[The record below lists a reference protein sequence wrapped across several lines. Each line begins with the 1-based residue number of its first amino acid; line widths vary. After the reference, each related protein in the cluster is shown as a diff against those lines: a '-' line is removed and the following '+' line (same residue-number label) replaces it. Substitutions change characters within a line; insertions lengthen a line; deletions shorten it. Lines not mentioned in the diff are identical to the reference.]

1 MQAKAMKHFLYGSL
15 VTLALVLVGGV
26 IVGLGV
32 AKLGLLSI
40 NADAE
45 PSSLEKKF
53 FPMAVRASVARH
65 ATEQASLDSPSDD
78 DLLTGAEIYKAMC
91 AQCHGQL
98 NGRPSTLGAAF
109 YPPTPQLPGHATPYS
124 EGQVF
129 WIVKHGIRN
138 TAMPAWRNL
147 LSDDDIKKVAAFVKR
162 LDELPPSQDK
172 EAKQSQPAADQEKQN

>member
-1 MQAKAMKHFLYGSL
+1 MKHFLYGSL
-15 VTLALVLVGGV
+15 VTLALVLVGGAM
-26 IVGLGV
+26 VGLGL
-32 AKLGLLSI
+32 AKLGLFAI

-45 PSSLEKKF
+45 PSSLEKKI

-65 ATEQASLDSPSDD
+65 AAEQAATDPPSAE
-78 DLLTGAEIYKAMC
+78 DLQTGAEIYKAMC

-109 YPPTPQLPGHATPYS
+109 YPPTPQLPGHATAYS

-162 LDELPPSQDK
+162 LDDLPPSLNQGT
-172 EAKQSQPAADQEKQN
+172 KQAQAATGQAQQN